1 MLRCPRGPFGQGL
14 LLIVIAATAAG
25 RGPCRMSP
33 GRQEC
38 NEQQHHTEGDIWAV
52 AAAAAVKVSWSSG
65 SAGAAAAA
73 AAPAGSHCPLLPL
86 QTPSPSSSSD
96 AASEPVPGSSG
107 RSAMSHGARASAD
120 PASEQASGTGS
131 LGGKGT
137 GSLHGKLGWSL
148 FLFKRRKFK
157 GSSIKSRIA
166 VEGDYFGGGGGKP
179 RAGGPAAAPA
189 HCRMPSLVTGSPL
202 PALALVRAFARC
214 QSCRPFWRSPCNQP
228 FRQGCRGRPV
238 LTTLLQVKVQGAPKA
253 NALFLLP
260 ALVPLYQ
267 I

>member
-1 MLRCPRGPFGQGL
+1 MLLLLLLLLLLLRQRGPTVL
-14 LLIVIAATAAG
+14 CCL
-25 RGPCRMSP
+25 CRRP
-33 GRQEC
+33 
-38 NEQQHHTEGDIWAV
+38 H
-52 AAAAAVKVSWSSG
+52 
-65 SAGAAAAA
+65 
-73 AAPAGSHCPLLPL
+73 PLLPL
-86 QTPSPSSSSD
+86 TPLQSRFRAPL
-96 AASEPVPGSSG
+96 AARPCLTVPGLPPIRLASRHRG
-107 RSAMSHGARASAD
+107 RGRWVARGQGLCTANWV
-120 PASEQASGTGS
+120 GVF
-131 LGGKGT
+131 
-137 GSLHGKLGWSL
+137 

-157 GSSIKSRIA
+157 GSPIKSRIA

-238 LTTLLQVKVQGAPKA
+238 LAALLQVKVGGAPKA